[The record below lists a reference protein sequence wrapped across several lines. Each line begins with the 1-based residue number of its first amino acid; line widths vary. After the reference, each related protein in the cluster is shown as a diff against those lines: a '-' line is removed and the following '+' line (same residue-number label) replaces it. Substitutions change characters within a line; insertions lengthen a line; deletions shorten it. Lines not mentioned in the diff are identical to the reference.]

1 MKAAP
6 DTWTTCSL
14 GDGMWAP
21 VVAAEI
27 EARFLP
33 LFTLAGKPADM
44 AVFTRRED
52 GGLHCEVVAYFAPA
66 ARAVADAFEAKPC
79 ARPSRTGLEL
89 LAGDERC
96 WPALFPEPEN

>member
-1 MKAAP
+1 MNAAA

-21 VVAAEI
+21 VAAAEI

-33 LFTLAGKPADM
+33 LFASAGKPADM
-44 AVFTRRED
+44 AVFTRREE
-52 GGLHCEVVAYFAPA
+52 GGLHCELVAYFAPA
-66 ARAVADAFEAKPC
+66 ARAVADAFG
-79 ARPSRTGLEL
+79 ARPCVRPPRAGLEL

-96 WPALFPEPEN
+96 WPTLFSET